1 MFLNHRSFGEIPNIL
16 WKSFGTFNLQT
27 LKGILKHEKKSEV
40 KCQDTQH
47 KLSAVADNKLWN

>member
-1 MFLNHRSFGEIPNIL
+1 MTIKTI
-16 WKSFGTFNLQT
+16 
-27 LKGILKHEKKSEV
+27 KKETEV